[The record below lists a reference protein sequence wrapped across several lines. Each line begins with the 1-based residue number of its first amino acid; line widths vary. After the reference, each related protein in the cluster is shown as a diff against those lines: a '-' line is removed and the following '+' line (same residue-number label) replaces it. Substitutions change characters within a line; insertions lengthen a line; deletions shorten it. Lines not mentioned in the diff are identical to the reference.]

1 MNLSGHARL
10 RKFLFDKGFFGRS
23 TLWWLDQQGIHF
35 VVPSKTPMAVVA
47 DARAQTAAGEDLAVG
62 RRVHTVRHG
71 QGRTA
76 WAERLETRVVGVTSL
91 TTDDHY
97 GSQEHGRQ
105 QHRRDFQPNLINAV
119 VVRKWLGK
127 DDGPGGKTVFLSNA
141 SVAAGLAR
149 RGRMVPL
156 LAAGPRG
163 PPEVAIHVARLACER
178 PDLLASSISPVGL
191 RRTGAPA
198 HRRGDRG
205 GYFHC
210 YRPMHSDSASSQT
223 LAASCVASPQAA
235 GGAVF
240 SATIAA
246 LIDLYT
252 CPLQEDEMVLS
263 VDEKT
268 SLQPRPRP
276 SPTLPAQPHH
286 LPSTAPWF

>member
-1 MNLSGHARL
+1 MNLAGDARL
-10 RKFLFDKGFFGRS
+10 RKFLFDKGFFGGS

-35 VVPSKTPMAVVA
+35 VVPSKTPMAVAA

-178 PDLLASSISPVGL
+178 PDLLGSSISQWDYVGL
-191 RRTGAPA
+191 AR
-198 HRRGDRG
+198 
-205 GYFHC
+205 
-210 YRPMHSDSASSQT
+210 Q
-223 LAASCVASPQAA
+223 L
-235 GGAVF
+235 
-240 SATIAA
+240 IAEG
-246 LIDLYT
+246 IV
-252 CPLQEDEMVLS
+252 EDI
-263 VDEKT
+263 
-268 SLQPRPRP
+268 
-276 SPTLPAQPHH
+276 
-286 LPSTAPWF
+286 STATVRCILTAHQVKLWRHHVWLHPKQPGGSLLCHYCGVDRPLHLSPSGG